1 MELDFEKM
9 NGLIPAIIQDN
20 YTQKVLMLGFMNK
33 EAYEKTVETGKVTFF
48 SRTKNRLWTKGEQS
62 GNFLHVVSIKADCDN
77 DTLLIMVHPDG
88 PVCHTGTDTC
98 WGEKNEQD
106 IMFLKELQDFIDR
119 RRQEMPDKSY
129 TTSLFNSG
137 VNKMAQKV
145 GEEAVETIIE
155 ACNGTDERL
164 IYEGADLLYHLIVLL
179 TYKGYRIEDLARELK
194 ERHSTNWKNINGK
207 NGSTTAYHISACQH
221 QPAGAGN
228 SFRHQL

>member
-33 EAYEKTVETGKVTFF
+33 EAYEKTMETGKVTFF
-48 SRTKNRLWTKGEQS
+48 SRTKNRLWTKGEES
-62 GNFLHVVSIKADCDN
+62 GNFLHVVSVKADCDN
-77 DTLLIMVHPDG
+77 DSLLIMVHPEG
-88 PVCHTGTDTC
+88 PVCHKGTDTC
-98 WGEKNEQD
+98 WGDKNEQD

-119 RRQEMPDKSY
+119 RRQEMPEKSY

-145 GEEAVETIIE
+145 GEEAVETILE

-194 ERHSTNWKNINGK
+194 ERHSATWKK
-207 NGSTTAYHISACQH
+207 H
-221 QPAGAGN
+221 
-228 SFRHQL
+228 